1 MADLQP
7 FSVLEENLILI
18 EKLNQMLVII
28 QEHEKRI
35 KELED
40 V

>member
-18 EKLNQMLVII
+18 EKLNQLLVIV

>member
-35 KELED
+35 KELEA